1 MRDETPAKKGG
12 QYFTVARVAT
22 LLLLLATFTWTTAAC
37 GTGEDE
43 EAVVIEVASNWV
55 DSNVS
60 VISETVADLVLD
72 DEPALASLVA
82 GGLAGLI
89 RENISWTYSGPVRLR
104 ENRYR
109 VTATAVADA
118 TIKIPLLDD
127 RRYVATV
134 PFNLE
139 VDTNARNVVSWL
151 PDLGSASVESKGGS

>member
-1 MRDETPAKKGG
+1 MRDETAAKVDGK
-12 QYFTVARVAT
+12 YFTLARVAA
-22 LLLLLATFTWTTAAC
+22 LLLLLTTFAWTIAAC

-43 EAVVIEVASNWV
+43 EAVAIEVATNWV
-55 DSNVS
+55 DSN
-60 VISETVADLVLD
+60 ISELSEAVADLVLD
-72 DEPALASLVA
+72 EEPALASLAA

-89 RENISWTYSGPVRLR
+89 RENVSWTYSEPVRLR
-104 ENRYR
+104 ESRYR

-139 VDTNARNVVSWL
+139 VDTDARDVVSWL
-151 PDLGSASVESKGGS
+151 PDLGSVSVESKG

>member
-1 MRDETPAKKGG
+1 MRNETAAKVDGK
-12 QYFTVARVAT
+12 YFTLARVAA
-22 LLLLLATFTWTTAAC
+22 LLLLLTTFAWTIAAC

-43 EAVVIEVASNWV
+43 EAVAIEVATNWV
-55 DSNVS
+55 DSN
-60 VISETVADLVLD
+60 ISELSEAVADLVLD
-72 DEPALASLVA
+72 EEPALASLAA

-89 RENISWTYSGPVRLR
+89 RENVSWTYSKPVRLR
-104 ENRYR
+104 ESRYR

-139 VDTNARNVVSWL
+139 VDTDARDVVSWL
-151 PDLGSASVESKGGS
+151 PDLGSVSVESKG

>member
-1 MRDETPAKKGG
+1 MRNETAAKVDGK
-12 QYFTVARVAT
+12 YFTLARVAA
-22 LLLLLATFTWTTAAC
+22 LLLLLTTFAWTIAAC

-43 EAVVIEVASNWV
+43 EAVAIEVATNWV
-55 DSNVS
+55 DSN
-60 VISETVADLVLD
+60 ISELSEAVADLVLD
-72 DEPALASLVA
+72 EEPALASLAA

-89 RENISWTYSGPVRLR
+89 RENVSWTYSEPVRLR
-104 ENRYR
+104 ESRYR

-139 VDTNARNVVSWL
+139 VDTDARDVVSWL
-151 PDLGSASVESKGGS
+151 PDLGSVSVESKG